1 MIVQEPGCMET
12 LKEMGWEFDAQDADS
27 LVIKEGKFM
36 TMGEVRQWHLPQQS
50 QISQMITLIS
60 VALPH
65 HPIFEANH
73 LHDNKRMCCVQVRKI
88 EDAKE
93 RVKKEQAE
101 LAKEKLRKES
111 QRMAANASAAGQAD
125 PASPSVKVRA

>member
-1 MIVQEPGCMET
+1 
-12 LKEMGWEFDAQDADS
+12 
-27 LVIKEGKFM
+27 
-36 TMGEVRQWHLPQQS
+36 
-50 QISQMITLIS
+50 
-60 VALPH
+60 
-65 HPIFEANH
+65 
-73 LHDNKRMCCVQVRKI
+73 MCCVQVRKI